1 MTAESRMAGFKGLLG
16 VLVTAAARPRHGS
29 AEHYALVDA
38 DADRDQEESAG
49 LLSARFPTPTLPYA
63 HAHAHARACT
73 PRRRLPHA
81 LLRLCTL
88 RRALAACA
96 TACVLLVA
104 GVLWSGIPPAFD
116 DIREFE
122 RRLPQ
127 HDLALPSP
135 EGREG
140 MYLRFPDH
148 LWGHGLNNVLQEM

>member
-1 MTAESRMAGFKGLLG
+1 MAGFKGLLG

-63 HAHAHARACT
+63 HAHARACT

-96 TACVLLVA
+96 AACVLLVA